1 LALLAATARSA
12 GNLGPGGFAGGE
24 AAVFEQSGMA
34 MDAPPGMTPRQPRK
48 NVMLAATVVVGT
60 MSLPVRIRNLTDVG
74 VMIDGEWCP
83 RVGTA
88 ITLRRLE
95 KSVAAKVIWN
105 HGGRCGLSLDRPIAV
120 DDWIAGAGSTD
131 RGAGA
136 GQSRVDL
143 VQAAIRGGAI
153 FSAEALAPAPTPAA
167 APPVEQAVAAELA
180 RVKRMLDA
188 VSDELTDDIDI
199 LMRHERAIQNFD
211 IAAMIVA
218 ELAEVMAA
226 DDREA
231 AIGKVQMHDLRSRL
245 SGRLTLT

>member
-1 LALLAATARSA
+1 M
-12 GNLGPGGFAGGE
+12 
-24 AAVFEQSGMA
+24 FEKSGMA
-34 MDAPPGMTPRQPRK
+34 MDAPPGMTPRQARK

-60 MSLPVRIRNLTDVG
+60 MSIPVRIRNLTDAG
-74 VMIDGEWCP
+74 AMIDSEWCP

-88 ITLRRLE
+88 ITLRRLD
-95 KSVAAKVIWN
+95 KSVAATVIWN
-105 HGGRCGLSLDRPIAV
+105 HGGHCGLSFDRPILV
-120 DDWIAGAGSTD
+120 DDWIAGAGSAG

-153 FSAEALAPAPTPAA
+153 FSAETLAPAAKPAA

-180 RVKRMLDA
+180 RVKRMLDT
-188 VSDELTDDIDI
+188 VSDELTDDMEV
-199 LMRHERAIQNFD
+199 LMRHERAMQNFD
-211 IAAMIVA
+211 IAAQIVA
-218 ELAEVMAA
+218 ELAAVMAA

-231 AIGKVQMHDLRSRL
+231 AVGKVQMHELRSRL

>member
-1 LALLAATARSA
+1 
-12 GNLGPGGFAGGE
+12 
-24 AAVFEQSGMA
+24 
-34 MDAPPGMTPRQPRK
+34 MDAPPGMTPRQARK

-60 MSLPVRIRNLTDVG
+60 MAIPVRIRNLTDVG
-74 VMIDGEWCP
+74 AMIDGEWCP

-88 ITLRRLE
+88 ITLRRLD
-95 KSVAAKVIWN
+95 KSVVAKVIWN
-105 HGGRCGLSLDRPIAV
+105 HGGHCGLSLDQPILV
-120 DDWIAGAGSTD
+120 DDWIAGAGSTG

-153 FSAEALAPAPTPAA
+153 FSAEALAPAPKPAA

-180 RVKRMLDA
+180 RVKRMLDT
-188 VSDELTDDIDI
+188 VSDELADDMDV
-199 LMRHERAIQNFD
+199 LMRHERAMQTFD
-211 IAAMIVA
+211 IAAQIVA
-218 ELAEVMAA
+218 ELAAVLAA

-231 AIGKVQMHDLRSRL
+231 AAGQVQMHELRSRL